1 MNYTVK
7 DISQC
12 LIVSEEQVRR
22 WCRSGK
28 LKNVIY
34 SKKEGY
40 IIEELDFIEFLD
52 NYPKYKT
59 VFDLSAK
66 LSIQKISKL
75 YSLEKQLEKKK
86 REIVELEIAIRELK
100 DSE

>member
-1 MNYTVK
+1 MNYTVR

-28 LKNVIY
+28 LKSVKY

-52 NYPKYKT
+52 NHPKYKK

-66 LSIQKISKL
+66 LNIQKISKL

>member
-28 LKNVIY
+28 LKSVKY

-52 NYPKYKT
+52 NHPKYKK
-59 VFDLSAK
+59 VFDLSDK

>member
-40 IIEELDFIEFLD
+40 IIEGLDFIEFLD
-52 NYPKYKT
+52 NYPKYKK

>member
-28 LKNVIY
+28 LKSVKY

-52 NYPKYKT
+52 NHPKYKK
-59 VFDLSAK
+59 VFELSDK

>member
-28 LKNVIY
+28 LKSVKY

-52 NYPKYKT
+52 NHPKYKK

-66 LSIQKISKL
+66 LNIQKISKL

>member
-52 NYPKYKT
+52 NHPKYKK

>member
-22 WCRSGK
+22 WCRNGK

-40 IIEELDFIEFLD
+40 IIEGLDFIEFLD
-52 NYPKYKT
+52 NHPKYKK

-75 YSLEKQLEKKK
+75 HSLEKQLEKKK
-86 REIVELEIAIRELK
+86 REIVEFKALPT
-100 DSE
+100 

>member
-28 LKNVIY
+28 LKSVKY

-52 NYPKYKT
+52 NHPKYKK

>member
-22 WCRSGK
+22 WCRNAK
-28 LKNVIY
+28 LKSVKY

-52 NYPKYKT
+52 NHPKYKK

-66 LSIQKISKL
+66 LSIKKISKL

>member
-28 LKNVIY
+28 LKSVKY

-52 NYPKYKT
+52 NHPKYKK

-86 REIVELEIAIRELK
+86 REIVELEIAIRDLK

>member
-1 MNYTVK
+1 MNYTVR

-22 WCRSGK
+22 WCRNGK
-28 LKNVIY
+28 LKSVKY

-52 NYPKYKT
+52 NHPKYKK

-66 LSIQKISKL
+66 LSTQKISKL

>member
-7 DISQC
+7 DISQY

-28 LKNVIY
+28 LKSVKY

-52 NYPKYKT
+52 NHPKYKK

>member
-22 WCRSGK
+22 WCRNGK
-28 LKNVIY
+28 LKSVKY

-52 NYPKYKT
+52 NHPKYKK

-66 LSIQKISKL
+66 FSIKIFSNL
-75 YSLEKQLEKKK
+75 YY
-86 REIVELEIAIRELK
+86 LEILLDK
-100 DSE
+100 N

>member
-1 MNYTVK
+1 MNYTTK
-7 DISQC
+7 SISK
-12 LIVSEEQVRR
+12 LLNVSEEQVRR
-22 WCRSGK
+22 WCRNGK
-28 LKNVIY
+28 LKSVKY

-40 IIEELDFIEFLD
+40 IIEEWDFIEFLD
-52 NYPKYKT
+52 NHPKYKK

>member
-22 WCRSGK
+22 WCRNGK
-28 LKNVIY
+28 MKNVIY

-52 NYPKYKT
+52 NHPKYKKYLIYQLNL
-59 VFDLSAK
+59 VYKK
-66 LSIQKISKL
+66 LVNYIL
-75 YSLEKQLEKKK
+75 
-86 REIVELEIAIRELK
+86 
-100 DSE
+100 